1 VAHRVSTFFVSIVT
15 IFGYFLLFLQP
26 KNKFMYENYLTYH
39 HIPCGAV
46 LDRIRTKTHL
56 TQRELASR
64 SEIPYQ
70 RINDFI
76 ANRRRISPD
85 NSLRLE
91 KALGID
97 YQCFFYQIQTNY
109 EIYVATSH
117 FLEQSQPDKSKYRKA
132 LFWDTDFETLD
143 WRRNS
148 DWIIQRV
155 FEYGNE
161 SEIGETIRYYGK
173 RKIANVLASIK
184 DSWNSENRNNNIQK
198 YLGRE
203 IKN

>member
-1 VAHRVSTFFVSIVT
+1 
-15 IFGYFLLFLQP
+15 
-26 KNKFMYENYLTYH
+26 MYDQYLTYH

-46 LDRIRTKTHL
+46 LDRIRTKKHL

-76 ANRRRISPD
+76 ANRRRISPE

-91 KALGID
+91 KALGVD
-97 YQCFFYQIQTNY
+97 HQCFFYQIQTNY
-109 EIYVATSH
+109 EIFVATSH
-117 FLEQSQPDKSKYRKA
+117 LSEQSQPDKSKYRKV
-132 LFWDTDFETLD
+132 LFWDTDFESLD

-148 DWIIQRV
+148 EWIIQRV

-161 SEIGETIRYYGK
+161 SEIEETIRYYGK
-173 RKIANVLASIK
+173 RKIAKVLDCIK
-184 DSWNSENRNNNIQK
+184 DNWNSDIRNNNIKK
-198 YLGRE
+198 YIGRE
-203 IKN
+203 IEN